1 MAEKVLQTRI
11 INKHADLATW
21 KDSTLALKTGEIAL
35 ARVETTRPDGNGG
48 FYKVPT
54 YLMKVGDG
62 EKTFSQLE
70 WLAAPAS
77 DVYEWAKAAT
87 KPGYTATE
95 ITRGASNVSA
105 DLTAVE
111 EAISA
116 LQTAIGGSGSV
127 ATMIQNAIQALD
139 ENTWA
144 AEDGIKFV
152 TAVGETDGKI
162 SVTRRELTAADIPA
176 LGIDKITGL
185 QDALNLKADKTY
197 VDEQNAA
204 IKTRLESGDIKQ
216 AIDAAKKAG
225 DDAQTYAEGIYKVD
239 GETKTGV
246 LAQYMT
252 SNDDRVKAIEDDYT
266 TAEQAGTIA
275 QGKVDALANGQVK
288 TNTENIANN
297 ATAISS
303 LAGEG
308 RTTETVKG
316 NADAIAKLRS
326 DIGNVANVMNFRGV
340 STGTNPGDGIDDPQN
355 GDVII
360 FGEAEYVYNVVEG
373 VGSWVKFGDASD
385 NAAAISGLQERV
397 STIETNL
404 SDTGWVKT
412 SINAAKEQADKGVAD
427 AKTANDAIAVINGSG
442 EGSISKAVEDAKIEL
457 KSYADTAEADAIA
470 SAKTYTDGKVKDIN
484 DAATALESKVDTH
497 IANKENPHEVTKAQ
511 VGLGNVDNKS
521 VAEIKTEFTGAV
533 ADGNDKFV
541 TGGAVYTAIDAAKTA
556 VNGYTDTE
564 VKKVD
569 DKATANATDITTIK
583 NEYARVKDNQLVY
596 GQGDA
601 EMVIIFDCGGA
612 N

>member
-1 MAEKVLQTRI
+1 MAEKILQTRI

-21 KDSTLALKTGEIAL
+21 ASSTLPLKTGEIAL
-35 ARVETTRPDGNGG
+35 ARVETTRPDGHGG
-48 FYKVPT
+48 SYTVPT
-54 YLMKVGDG
+54 YLMKIGDG
-62 EKTFSQLE
+62 EKTFNQLE

-77 DVYEWAKAAT
+77 DVYQWAKAET

-95 ITRGASNVSA
+95 ISRGSSNVA
-105 DLTAVE
+105 TDLGLVE
-111 EAISA
+111 QEIAN
-116 LQTAIGGSGSV
+116 LKTAIGGSGSV
-127 ATMIQNAIQALD
+127 ATMIQTAIEALD

-162 SVTRRELTAADIPA
+162 SVTRRALTAADIPA

-185 QDALNLKADKTY
+185 QDALNLKADKTT
-197 VDEQNAA
+197 VNDKFAA
-204 IKTRLESGDIKQ
+204 IDT
-216 AIDAAKKAG
+216 AIDTTLPNQIADAKAAGTA
-225 DDAQTYAEGIYKVD
+225 AQTYAEGIYKVD

-252 SNDDRVKAIEDDYT
+252 SNDARVKAIEDNYI

-275 QGKVDALANGQVK
+275 QGKVDTLANGQVK
-288 TNTENIANN
+288 TNTEAIAANSS
-297 ATAISS
+297 AISD

-308 RTTETVKG
+308 RTTQTVKG
-316 NADAIAKLRS
+316 NADAIAKLAQ

-340 STGTNPGDGIDDPQN
+340 STGTNPGDDITDPQS

-360 FGEAEYVYNVVEG
+360 FGEAEYVYDG
-373 VGSWVKFGDASD
+373 SSWVKFGDASD
-385 NAAAISGLQERV
+385 SATAISNLQERV
-397 STIETNL
+397 STIE
-404 SDTGWVKT
+404 SDLGAEGKVTA
-412 SINAAKEQADKGVAD
+412 SIKAAKDQADKGVAD

-442 EGSISKAVEDAKIEL
+442 EGSISKAVADAKTEL
-457 KSYADTAEADAIA
+457 KSYADTAESDAIA

-484 DAATALESKVDTH
+484 DAATALQSKVDTH

-533 ADGNDKFV
+533 ADSNDKFV

-556 VNGYTDTE
+556 VNAYTDTE

-583 NEYARVKDNQLVY
+583 NDYARVSGNNLVV
-596 GQGDA
+596 GQGA
-601 EMVIIFDCGGA
+601 SEMVIVFDCGGA
-612 N
+612 E

>member
-1 MAEKVLQTRI
+1 MTEKTLNTRI

-21 KDSTLALKTGEIAL
+21 STSTLVLKAGEIAL
-35 ARVETTRPDGNGG
+35 ASINITKPDGQGG
-48 FYKVPT
+48 SITVPT

-62 EKTFSQLE
+62 SKTFKDLN

-77 DVYEWAKAAT
+77 DVYQWAKAET

-95 ITRGASNVSA
+95 ISRASSNVDT
-105 DLTAVE
+105 DLKAAE
-111 EAISA
+111 DAIKA

-127 ATMIQNAIQALD
+127 ATMIQTAIEALD

-185 QDALNLKADKTY
+185 QDALSTKANASDVKQTTDAISARL
-197 VDEQNAA
+197 DENGDIDVA
-204 IKTRLESGDIKQ
+204 IK
-216 AIDAAKKAG
+216 AAKKAG
-225 DDAQTYAEGIYKVD
+225 DDAQTYAEGVNTALGEYK
-239 GETKTGV
+239 T
-246 LAQYMT
+246 A
-252 SNDDRVKAIEDDYT
+252 NDARVKAIEDDYT

-275 QGKVDALANGQVK
+275 QGKVDTLANGQVK
-288 TNTENIANN
+288 TNTDAIAANSS
-297 ATAISS
+297 AISD

-308 RTTETVKG
+308 RTTQTVKG
-316 NADAIAKLRS
+316 NADAIAKLAQ

-340 STGTNPGDGIDDPQN
+340 STGTNPGDGITDPQS

-360 FGEAEYVYNVVEG
+360 FGEAEYVYDG
-373 VGSWVKFGDASD
+373 SSWVKFGDASD
-385 NAAAISGLQERV
+385 SATAISNLQERV
-397 STIETNL
+397 STIE
-404 SDTGWVKT
+404 SDLGAEGKVTA
-412 SINAAKEQADKGVAD
+412 SIKAAKDQADKGVAD
-427 AKTANDAIAVINGSG
+427 AKTANDAIAVINGDTTT
-442 EGSISKAVEDAKIEL
+442 EGSIAKAVSDAKVEL
-457 KSYADTAEADAIA
+457 KSYADTAESDAVA
-470 SAKTYTDGKVKDIN
+470 AAKTYTDTEVKKAS
-484 DAATALESKVDTH
+484 DAAAAAQTAIDTH
-497 IANKENPHEVTKAQ
+497 AGKQDNPHQVTKAQ
-511 VGLGNVDNKS
+511 VGLGNVENKS
-521 VAEIKTEFTGAV
+521 TATIKSEFTGAV
-533 ADGNDKFV
+533 ATGNEGFV

-583 NEYARVKDNQLVY
+583 DNYARVKNNQLVY